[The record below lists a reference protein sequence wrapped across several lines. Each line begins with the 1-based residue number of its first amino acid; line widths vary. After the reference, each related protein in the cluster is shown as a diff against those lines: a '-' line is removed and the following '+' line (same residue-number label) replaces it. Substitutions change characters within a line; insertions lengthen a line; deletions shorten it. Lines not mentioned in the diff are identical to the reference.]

1 VVPPFFFEL
10 PSIGRME
17 FFRRVGGE
25 PRVSIP
31 QLAVVGLLED
41 VGDWKPSF
49 QTQGASTSGIETA
62 TVATIP

>member
-1 VVPPFFFEL
+1 
-10 PSIGRME
+10 ME

-31 QLAVVGLLED
+31 SWLIVGLLEG
-41 VGDWKPSF
+41 VGDWKPYV
-49 QTQGASTSGIETA
+49 QTQGESTSGIETA

>member
-1 VVPPFFFEL
+1 
-10 PSIGRME
+10 ME